1 MGFMKPRRKTMNR
14 LGVLVVILAS
24 SATAQLLVLNKEG
37 NVAVIDPATQT
48 ILGKGP
54 TGDGPH
60 EVVSTT
66 DGKFAVATNYG
77 SAQAPGN
84 TLSVIDLATY
94 REVHRVDLA
103 PQMRPHGL
111 FAADGKVYF
120 TCEGTKTVGRFDPA
134 TNRVDWVLGTGQDG
148 THMVALSKKGKLIFT
163 SNIASGSV
171 SIFEQTGN
179 PGDWHQ
185 SVVKVGRGA
194 EGFDISPNEK
204 ELWAAN
210 AGDGTVSIIDIAG
223 RKVTETFSV
232 DAKRS
237 NRLKFTPE
245 GKRVLISDLSTG
257 NLVVID
263 AASRKEVKRLKVGSG
278 IAGILVSRDGSKA
291 YLGATPDNYVAVV
304 DLKTLEM
311 TSKISTGKGPDG
323 MDWVSNR

>member
-1 MGFMKPRRKTMNR
+1 MNR
-14 LGVLVVILAS
+14 VKLLALIFAS
-24 SATAQLLVLNKEG
+24 GAAAQLLVLNKEG
-37 NVAVIDPATQT
+37 NVAVIDPATQK

-66 DGKFAVATNYG
+66 DGKLAVATNYG
-77 SAQAPGN
+77 SGQAPGH
-84 TLSVIDLATY
+84 TLSVIDIATFQ
-94 REVHRVDLA
+94 EIHRVDLS
-103 PQMRPHGL
+103 PQTRPHGL

-120 TCEGTKTVGRFDPA
+120 TCEGTKTVGRYDPS

-148 THMVALSKKGKLIFT
+148 THMVALSRDGKTIFT
-163 SNIASGSV
+163 SNIGSGSI
-171 SIFEQTGN
+171 SIFEHSGN

-194 EGFDISPNEK
+194 EGFDLSPDEK

-223 RKVTETFSV
+223 RKVAQTFPV

-237 NRLKFTPE
+237 NRLKFTPD
-245 GKRVLISDLSTG
+245 GKRVLISDLTTG
-257 NLVVID
+257 NLLVLD
-263 AASRKEVKRLKVGSG
+263 AASRKEIKRIKIGTG
-278 IAGILVSRDGSKA
+278 IAGILVSPDGSKA
-291 YLGATPDNYVAVV
+291 YIGATPDNYVGVV

-311 TSKISTGKGPDG
+311 SGKISTGKGPDG
-323 MDWVSNR
+323 MDWVSAR